1 MKPALLLRT
10 LTCCFAL
17 VVTDLC
23 AAQSLTTF
31 RNGDVADAEEINS
44 NFSALDSRLQNL
56 ESVDAGT
63 AATQFGVFKVV
74 SVDCSENAAALV
86 EAYDAIYQT
95 SHIHFIVSGR
105 CDGPDGRGVGQLGK
119 HYMITGGELGFPCPT
134 PLPSISNEASVILD
148 ATAGSLFLECLQ
160 FDSSVFISSF
170 ANGYIRLQNIS
181 VAQSEQTIT
190 IDVRSNS
197 TLRVFRSVQLDSV
210 RARGNSQVFL
220 HAQFTDSIDSL
231 RLLHSSS
238 LWCFFCGGDINSL
251 RMREGSVAS
260 LVPGTSDLSVT
271 TLDAGQESRV
281 FINTA
286 QKDVSIA
293 NENLIENSVVYRRS
307 ENIF

>member
-1 MKPALLLRT
+1 MNPVLLFRVLI
-10 LTCCFAL
+10 CCFGLAAA
-17 VVTDLC
+17 DLC

-31 RNGDVADAEEINS
+31 RNGDVADADEING

-86 EAYDAIYQT
+86 EAYEAIYQT

-134 PLPSISNEASVILD
+134 PLPSISNEASVVLD

-160 FDSSVFISSF
+160 FDSSVSISSF

-181 VAQSEQTIT
+181 VAQSAQTIT
-190 IDVRSNS
+190 TFVRSNS
-197 TLRVFRSVQLDSV
+197 TLRVFGSVQLDTV

-220 HAQFTDSIDSL
+220 HTQFTNSIGSL
-231 RLLHSSS
+231 QLSSSSS
-238 LWCFFCGGDINSL
+238 LWCYVCGGSIDSL
-251 RMREGSVAS
+251 TMRDGSDAS
-260 LVPGTSDLSVT
+260 LAPGTSDFTIT
-271 TLDAGQESRV
+271 TLDAAQESRV
-281 FINTA
+281 FINTTFG
-286 QKDVSIA
+286 KNVSIA
-293 NENLIENSVVYRRS
+293 NENLIENSVVYRR
-307 ENIF
+307 